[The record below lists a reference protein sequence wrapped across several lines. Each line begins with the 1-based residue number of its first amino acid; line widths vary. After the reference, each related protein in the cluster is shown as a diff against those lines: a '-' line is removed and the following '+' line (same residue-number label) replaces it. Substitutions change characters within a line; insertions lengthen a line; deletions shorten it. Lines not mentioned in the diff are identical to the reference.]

1 MNNGPKLALKTVSLS
16 GIGTHVL
23 EHHTNTSA
31 MKIYFSVVAGSS
43 EALGWFRIKMNEMCR
58 KFWPILQISY
68 MYKFQIFS

>member
-31 MKIYFSVVAGSS
+31 MKIYFSVVAGSP
-43 EALGWFRIKMNEMCR
+43 EALGWFGIDG
-58 KFWPILQISY
+58 
-68 MYKFQIFS
+68 